1 MSFSR
6 PSPRLRVSSWHL
18 WACLTLL
25 ALVARAFV
33 PTGYMPAFEAMR
45 AGKLEITFCT
55 AGGGMQ
61 TLSLAVLDSH
71 ADHAAAGEDAA
82 MAECPFG
89 ILAAQAILP
98 DVAPAVSLPL
108 ASRVVLAF
116 AAPTSRPPLP
126 AHGPPLGPRAPPSH
140 LG

>member
-1 MSFSR
+1 MSFSP
-6 PSPRLRVSSWHL
+6 PSPRQRVSAWHL

-33 PTGYMPAFEAMR
+33 ATGYMPAFEALR
-45 AGKLEITFCT
+45 TGKLEITFCT

-61 TLSLAVLDSH
+61 TLSLAMLDSEPS
-71 ADHAAAGEDAA
+71 HAAGDDAA
-82 MAECPFG
+82 LGDCPFG

-98 DVAPAVSLPL
+98 DVAPPVILPL
-108 ASRVVLAF
+108 ATRTVAVF
-116 AAPTSRPPLP
+116 VAPTTRPPLP
-126 AHGPPLGPRAPPSH
+126 AHGPPLGSRAPPSN